1 MKVLVV
7 SQYFWPENFRINDLV
22 SELVE
27 RGHEVTVLTGQPN
40 YPAGTIYPDF
50 AANPAKYAN
59 FRGAEVLRVPLVP
72 RGTGELRLLLNY
84 ISFAVTGSL
93 YAARKLRHRKFDAIF
108 VCQLSPPTAALPANL
123 LRWLTGMPLVLW
135 VLDLWPESLSAVG
148 VTKSKVVLGA
158 VDKLVSFIYRRCDL
172 ILVQSRAF
180 IDRIA
185 NQAGSVPIEYFP
197 SWAEA
202 VFNQGDCEPAPEVST
217 KEGGF
222 NVMFA
227 GNMGEAQDFPA
238 ILEAAERL
246 KEHRHIRWLIVG
258 DGRMTQWVKDEIAR
272 RELGETVVLLGRHPV
287 ERMPSFFKHADA
299 LLVSLKDEPIF
310 AMTIPGKVQSYLAA
324 GIPVIAMLNGEGAR
338 VIDQAAA
345 GMTCNAGDAGGLA
358 DSVLRMSRMSLQERK
373 AMGQRGA
380 KASAEQ
386 FDRDNLMNQLVRALE
401 RQRSPSTPRG
411 NPRPGHGQADQET
424 QKEVS

>member
-1 MKVLVV
+1 VNILVV

-50 AANPAKYAN
+50 AANPEKYAN
-59 FRGAEVLRVPLVP
+59 YCGAKVLRVPLVP
-72 RGTGELRLLLNY
+72 RGTGDLRLLLNY
-84 ISFAVTGSL
+84 VSFAVTGSL
-93 YAARKLRHRKFDAIF
+93 YAARKLRRQKFDAIF

-123 LRWLTGMPLVLW
+123 LRRLTGTPVVLW

-148 VTKSKVVLGA
+148 ATKSKAVLSG

-185 NQAGSVPIEYFP
+185 RQAGPVPIEYFP

-202 VFNQGDCEPAPEVST
+202 VFSGGDAEPAPEVLA
-217 KEGGF
+217 KESAF

-238 ILEAAERL
+238 ILDAAERL
-246 KEHRHIRWLIVG
+246 KEHKHIRWLVVG
-258 DGRMTQWVKDEIAR
+258 DGRMTPWVADEIAR
-272 RELGETVVLLGRHPV
+272 RGLDETVVLLGRYPV
-287 ERMPSFFKHADA
+287 ERMPGFFKHADA

-338 VIDQAAA
+338 VIEQAAA
-345 GMTCNAGDAGGLA
+345 GLTCNAGDACGLA
-358 DSVLRMSRMSLQERK
+358 DSVLRLSRTPAEERK
-373 AMGQRGA
+373 AMGARGA

-386 FDRDNLMNQLVRALE
+386 FDRDTLMNQLVRALE
-401 RQRSPSTPRG
+401 RQRPGRRAG
-411 NPRPGHGQADQET
+411 NATGLGVKESDPET
-424 QKEVS
+424 REKAS